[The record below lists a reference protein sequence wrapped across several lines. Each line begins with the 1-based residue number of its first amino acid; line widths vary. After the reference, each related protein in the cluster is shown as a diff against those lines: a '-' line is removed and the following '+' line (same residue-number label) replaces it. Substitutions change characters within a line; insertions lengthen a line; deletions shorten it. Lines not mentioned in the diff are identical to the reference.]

1 MGTVQLLHRPLEGT
15 IMKVVIALSL
25 ISVAAGAGYLRPHC
39 TKELETIT
47 VKKCRLEYDE
57 SCASESKV
65 IGQRVTYEKGDCK
78 EVEVCKPAV
87 FVPKYGLHHRYGK
100 READPGMS
108 TLSAKRSPRRFA
120 NRFP

>member
-25 ISVAAGAGYLRPHC
+25 ISVAAGAGYLRPRC

-87 FVPKYGLHHRYGK
+87 FVIIMA
-100 READPGMS
+100 REKPILAMS